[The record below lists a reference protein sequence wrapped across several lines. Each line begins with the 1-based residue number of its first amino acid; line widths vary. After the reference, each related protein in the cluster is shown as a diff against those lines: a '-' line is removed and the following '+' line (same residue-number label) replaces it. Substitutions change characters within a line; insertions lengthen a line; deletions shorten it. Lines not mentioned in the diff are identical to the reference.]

1 MSSQVF
7 SDRYE
12 MVSHIAR
19 GGMAQ
24 VYLARD
30 LLLDRPVAVKVLFPE
45 LSVDRS
51 FVERFRREAKAAANL
66 THPNIVS
73 IYDWG
78 QGEHTYFIVMEYV
91 DGRTLSSMLQEGP
104 IDAGRAA
111 AIGAEVAAALDFAH
125 RRGVI
130 HRDVKPGNVLIDNS
144 SGQVKVTDFGIAR
157 AIGAGAAEDLTQTG
171 SVMGTATYFS
181 PEQAQGYAVDART
194 DVYSLGVVLYEM
206 ATGKA
211 PFAGDS
217 PVSIAYKHVKEEPV
231 PPTSINPAVPAG
243 FEAIVMKA
251 MAKEPAGRYQ
261 TAAELRGDLQRFSR
275 GQPVAAL
282 AEPTRVAAT
291 VGGAGVATA
300 LAADPT
306 LAHGTTRLA
315 PLPPI
320 AYSPNGPAPPE
331 ASSRR
336 WWWAALVAAVLIAL
350 AAGLFFV
357 GRSLGWWDSTK
368 TLTVPSDVVGKP
380 ATVAMTEL
388 HQEGFSDVSSR
399 SETSSVTPGDVVS
412 TNPVPG
418 MKLQSNKPLVLLV
431 SSGPVQVPVPN
442 VVGQP
447 VAAATAALKNA
458 GFVVNSTT
466 ASSPTVAN
474 GSVISTNPPAN
485 TERAKGSAV
494 QLVVSTGKPLVSI
507 PYLAG
512 DTPTLAG
519 QTLGALGLKV
529 YQANDPSATVPAGE
543 VTRTNPSSGSQV
555 PIGSHVTVFVSTGIP
570 QVTVPNLSGQTEA
583 AANAALQTAGLSGNF
598 TTTPVTSSAQNG
610 LVQSESPGA
619 NSTVNQG
626 STVNV
631 VVGTYQAP
639 TTTTTP
645 ATTTTSQ
652 APTTTTTVPTA
663 TT

>member
-12 MVSHIAR
+12 MVNHIAR

-45 LSVDRS
+45 LSIDRS

-91 DGRTLSSMLQEGP
+91 DGRTLSSILQDGP
-104 IDAGRAA
+104 IDASRAA
-111 AIGAEVAAALDFAH
+111 AIGTDVAAALDFAH

-130 HRDVKPGNVLIDNS
+130 HRDVKPGNVLIDNA

-181 PEQAQGYAVDART
+181 PEQAQGYAVDARS

-206 ATGKA
+206 VTGKP

-217 PVSIAYKHVKEEPV
+217 PVSIAYKHVKEEPAA
-231 PPTSINPAVPAG
+231 PTSNNPAVPAG
-243 FEAIVMKA
+243 FEAIIMKA
-251 MAKEPAGRYQ
+251 LAKEPEGRYQ
-261 TAAELRGDLQRFSR
+261 TAADLRNDLLRFER

-282 AEPTRVAAT
+282 AEPTLVAAT
-291 VGGAGVATA
+291 VGGPAVATA

-306 LAHGTTRLA
+306 VAQGATRAA
-315 PLPPI
+315 PIPAGPF
-320 AYSPNGPAPPE
+320 NGDGVGPE
-331 ASSRR
+331 ERSRR
-336 WWWAALVAAVLIAL
+336 WRWAALVAAILIAL
-350 AAGLFFV
+350 AVGMFFL
-357 GRSLGWWDSTK
+357 GRALGWWGSPR
-368 TLTVPSDVVGKP
+368 TLTIPADVVGKP
-380 ATVAMTEL
+380 APAASTEL
-388 HQEGFSDVSSR
+388 RQQGFTNVSSR
-399 SETSSVTPGDVVS
+399 SETSSATPGDVV
-412 TNPVPG
+412 TTDPVPG
-418 MKLQSNKPLVLLV
+418 TRLRSNKPLVLLV
-431 SSGPVQVPVPN
+431 SSGPVQVAVPN

-447 VAAATAALKNA
+447 QAAATTALKGA
-458 GFVVNSTT
+458 GFVVNVSS
-466 ASSPTVAN
+466 AASPTVATGN
-474 GSVISTNPPAN
+474 VITTNPPAN
-485 TERAKGSAV
+485 TQRAKGSAV
-494 QLVVSTGKPLVSI
+494 QLVVSTGKPQVTI
-507 PYLAG
+507 PYLVG
-512 DTPTLAG
+512 DTPAQAG

-529 YQANDPSATVPAGE
+529 YQANEASPAVPTGE
-543 VTRTNPSSGSQV
+543 VTRTNPPSGSQV
-555 PIGSHVTVFVSTGIP
+555 QIQSHVTIFVSTGIP
-570 QVTVPNLSGQTEA
+570 QVTVPNLSGKTEA
-583 AANAALQTAGLSGNF
+583 AANAALQAAGLAGNF

-610 LVQSESPGA
+610 MVQSQSPGA
-619 NSTVNQG
+619 NSSVNQG

-631 VVGTYQAP
+631 VVGSYKAP
-639 TTTTTP
+639 TTTSP
-645 ATTTTSQ
+645 PSTTTTSQ
-652 APTTTTTVPTA
+652 APTTTTTVPTP